1 MKIQYEQA
9 IFSCSP
15 NSSIERNLIK
25 MRIKKS
31 VGRWI
36 GKPYRVD
43 PYLSLCRKLLV
54 SVPAPIVI
62 DVGANI
68 GTTVLPLA
76 KQFPNGHFI
85 AIEPHP
91 LPAAR
96 FIQNCQ
102 MNALGNVSLV
112 QAAIH
117 SATGLTKIYT
127 CSSNSGGHRLTG
139 FEGRSDLA
147 PLSALQYVSV
157 FSLPLS
163 RVFQSFNLTYCH
175 VLKIDVEGME
185 WDVLESLGDFL
196 TPSRIGTVIAEYGP
210 EGMRKAGKS
219 GWDLVHLMLS
229 KGYRCQELTTGKSI
243 CCKEDIPALPDYTVT
258 DFVFASTHF

>member
-1 MKIQYEQA
+1 MKIQYERA
-9 IFSCSP
+9 TFNCSP
-15 NSSIERNLIK
+15 QSSIERNLIK

-36 GKPYRVD
+36 GRPYQAD
-43 PYLSLCRKLLV
+43 PYLALCKKLLMPV
-54 SVPAPIVI
+54 SAPVVI

-102 MNALGNVSLV
+102 TNGLSNVSLV
-112 QAAIH
+112 HAAIH
-117 SATGLTKIYT
+117 STIGLTKIYT

-139 FEGRSDLA
+139 FEGRNDLA
-147 PLSALQYVSV
+147 PLASLPYVSV
-157 FSLPLS
+157 VSLPLS
-163 RVFQSFNLTYCH
+163 QIFQSFHLTYCH
-175 VLKIDVEGME
+175 MLKIDVEGME
-185 WDVLESLGDFL
+185 WDVLDSLGDLL
-196 TPSRIGTVIAEYGP
+196 TPSNIGAVIAEYGP

-219 GWDLVHLMLS
+219 GWELVHLMLS
-229 KGYRCQELTTGKSI
+229 KGYRCQELTTGKAI
-243 CCKEDIPALPDYTVT
+243 CCKEDVPSLPDYTVT
-258 DFVFASTHF
+258 DFIFSSTHS